1 MGKMF
6 RFVLS
11 CRILLVPLV
20 VWSVLASCSRKSKHD
35 EDVSIKTS
43 SIADSCN
50 VCVLDSLSIETLAPG
65 QRIPLAIEKP
75 VAIEFF
81 NRYHLI
87 QKYHH
92 EETYDILMKIFNMK
106 HFGDRSEITGL
117 TDQYYYFDR
126 MIRPM
131 LLENSITVI
140 DSIRHTTV
148 VEFKGTKE
156 SYVINLLKYS
166 EQDGVLMFNPNR
178 KPNFLDSQAGV

>member
-1 MGKMF
+1 M
-6 RFVLS
+6 
-11 CRILLVPLV
+11 
-20 VWSVLASCSRKSKHD
+20 KSKD
-35 EDVSIKTS
+35 ELER
-43 SIADSCN
+43 AQ
-50 VCVLDSLSIETLAPG
+50 G